1 MAKKKNITGQQIVS
15 WFMDYTLEHDRE
27 PASVYK
33 FCKEYNM
40 EESSF
45 YEHFGS
51 FDAVKSSIFST
62 FFDHT
67 LELLHKD
74 EMYNDA
80 NARNQ
85 LLSFYYTFFEVL
97 TANRSYVMLVLQN
110 KKRIPD
116 HLKMLHKLRESF
128 ISYVNGLDIKTLD
141 IDQEQVQKLQ
151 RKAISE
157 GAWGQLLF
165 TLKFWLDD
173 RSPGFEKTDIL
184 IEKSVNSSFD
194 VLEATP
200 LQSLVDLG
208 KFIFKEKMAMS

>member
-1 MAKKKNITGQQIVS
+1 MAKKKNISKQQIVS
-15 WFMDYTLEHDRE
+15 WFMNYVLEHDQE

-33 FCKEYNM
+33 FCKTYNL

-45 YEHFGS
+45 YDHFGS
-51 FDAVKSSIFST
+51 FGSIKSSIFST
-62 FFDHT
+62 FLDNT
-67 LELLHKD
+67 LDLLQKD
-74 EMYNDA
+74 EAYTNS

-85 LLSFYYTFFEVL
+85 LLSFYYTFFEIL
-97 TANRSYVMLVLQN
+97 TANRSYVVLVLRS
-110 KKRIPD
+110 KKQVLD
-116 HLKMLHKLRESF
+116 NLKTLHKLREGF
-128 ISYVNGLDIKTLD
+128 TTYVDSLDIKTLD
-141 IDQEQVQKLQ
+141 IDQEQIKKFQ

-173 RSPGFEKTDIL
+173 NSPSFEKTDIL

>member
-1 MAKKKNITGQQIVS
+1 MAKKKNISKQQIVS
-15 WFMDYTLEHDRE
+15 WFMDYVLEHDQE

-33 FCKEYNM
+33 FCKAYNL

-45 YEHFGS
+45 YDYFGS
-51 FDAVKSSIFST
+51 FGSIKSSIFST
-62 FFDHT
+62 FLDNT
-67 LELLHKD
+67 LELLQKD
-74 EMYNDA
+74 EAYINS

-85 LLSFYYTFFEVL
+85 LLSFYYTFFEIL
-97 TANRSYVMLVLQN
+97 TANRSYVVLVLRS
-110 KKRIPD
+110 KKQVLD
-116 HLKMLHKLRESF
+116 NLKTLHKLREGF
-128 ISYVNGLDIKTLD
+128 TTYVDSLDIKTLD
-141 IDQEQVQKLQ
+141 IDQEQIKKFQ

-173 RSPGFEKTDIL
+173 NSPSFEKTDIL

>member
-1 MAKKKNITGQQIVS
+1 MAKKKNFSKQQIIT
-15 WFMDYTLEHDRE
+15 WFMDYILEQDQE
-27 PASVYK
+27 PSSVYK
-33 FCKEYNM
+33 FCKTYNL

-45 YEHFGS
+45 YDHFGS
-51 FDAVKSSIFST
+51 FGSIKSSIFST
-62 FFDHT
+62 FLDHT
-67 LELLHKD
+67 LELLQKD
-74 EMYNDA
+74 ETYANS

-85 LLSFYYTFFEVL
+85 LLSFYYTFFEIL
-97 TANRSYVMLVLQN
+97 TASRSYVVLVLRN
-110 KKRIPD
+110 KKQALD
-116 HLKMLHKLRESF
+116 NLKTLHKLREGF
-128 ISYVNGLDIKTLD
+128 TGYVDSLDIKTLD
-141 IDQEQVQKLQ
+141 IDQEQIKKFQ

-157 GAWGQLLF
+157 SAWAQLLF

-173 RSPGFEKTDIL
+173 NSPSFEKTDIL